1 MVALRTAIEMAA
13 QRRRAAAR
21 DSAEH
26 APVLTGQPGAV
37 PPEKRLAVS
46 SDDIGHL
53 KGWRGHRFCSRR
65 ERCAMSGLEM
75 AIASSGFATACKCR
89 RDRCR

>member
-21 DSAEH
+21 DRAEH
-26 APVLTGQPGAV
+26 APVLAGQPGAV
-37 PPEKRLAVS
+37 PLEKPLAVL

-53 KGWRGHRFCSRR
+53 KGWRGHRCCSRR
-65 ERCAMSGLEM
+65 ERCAVSGLETG
-75 AIASSGFATACKCR
+75 IVSSGFATACKCR